1 MKRIVYQGAQG
12 SFSELAAIAAFGS
25 DVQLTGKETF
35 LSLYEALQGGQAD
48 IAIIPIE
55 NTLIGSIW
63 ENYDLM
69 NQFEI
74 QIVGEKLLKIEHC
87 LLGID
92 DSEDAIKKLKRV
104 YSHPKA
110 LDQCRA
116 FFRSHPWIEPIVHYD
131 TAGAAAMLAQGQ
143 DSEEAA
149 IASCETA
156 QLYSLSV
163 LKKGIADNPQNFTR
177 FLFASK
183 KDQTKNEGCEDT
195 RRSCGPSQCKA
206 GEAPLGANWDV
217 YKCTVLLTLKHE
229 PGALAEVL
237 QDFASNGIN
246 LTKIESRPIIGKP
259 FEYLFYIDLQFQP
272 SQKHLLEQALKNL
285 QEITQSCKMLGIYNK
300 DSSCVLDA

>member
-35 LSLYEALQGGQAD
+35 LSLYEALQGDQAD

-69 NQFEI
+69 HQYEI

-87 LLGID
+87 LLGIN

-131 TAGAAAMLAQGQ
+131 TAGAAAMLAQRQ
-143 DSEEAA
+143 NSEEGA

-156 QLYSLSV
+156 QLYSLRV
-163 LKKGIADNPQNFTR
+163 LKKAIADNPQNFTR
-177 FLFASK
+177 FLFAAK
-183 KDQTKNEGCEDT
+183 KDRKEMDGD
-195 RRSCGPSQCKA
+195 
-206 GEAPLGANWDV
+206 
-217 YKCTVLLTLKHE
+217 KCTLLLTLKHV
-229 PGALAEVL
+229 PGALAKVL
-237 QDFASNGIN
+237 QDFASHGIN

-259 FEYLFYIDLQFQP
+259 FEYLFYIDLQFQR
-272 SQKHLLEQALKNL
+272 SQKHLVEQALKNL

-300 DSSCVLDA
+300 DCSCVLDA